1 MKSLLELLGLLRLS
15 LLLLVVLDILIP
27 AGWILLRYLSVIETT
42 DAGWQVI
49 PSLIAPV
56 MAPILFVVILFDFV
70 MSSVHAADNPGA
82 QGARHR
88 LLKRIQIAFI
98 GLLLLYWVPF
108 FMLM

>member
-1 MKSLLELLGLLRLS
+1 
-15 LLLLVVLDILIP
+15 
-27 AGWILLRYLSVIETT
+27 
-42 DAGWQVI
+42 
-49 PSLIAPV
+49 